1 MNTTSR
7 LTSKVIKA
15 LKQMHNEYNNNKIN
29 KIKFLQNVLMRKIKL
44 LTIEKAQ
51 GINKQVKME
60 YIISVKTIILI
71 LKII

>member
-29 KIKFLQNVLMRKIKL
+29 KIKFL
-44 LTIEKAQ
+44 
-51 GINKQVKME
+51 
-60 YIISVKTIILI
+60 
-71 LKII
+71 